1 MKKLIV
7 LTALFLFSGITFS
20 QTLEKGNLIGF
31 HTLTINVNPD
41 VTFNQYMDLFMNKY
55 VPKYEESFPGLKLY
69 VVKGIRGKDEN
80 SFGLLFMFDSVE
92 TRDKYWP
99 KMGESSELA
108 QQYFDKLRPTT
119 DELQKLGSWSSIH
132 TDWVVQ

>member
-1 MKKLIV
+1 MKKLLV
-7 LTALFLFSGITFS
+7 LTAFILFSGITFS
-20 QTLEKGNLIGF
+20 QTLEKGNVLGLHI
-31 HTLTINVNPD
+31 LTIKPNPD
-41 VTFNQYMDLFMNKY
+41 VTFNQYMDFFMNKY
-55 VPKYEESFPGLKLY
+55 VPKYEESFPGLKLR
-69 VVKGIRGKDEN
+69 VLKGIRGEHEN

-108 QQYFDKLRPTT
+108 QQCFDKLRPTT